1 MDIATTKL
9 ELMQQLMSI
18 MDEKTLRKVARF
30 FKKEVPAE
38 EEELDFTPEELEELD
53 RRRADRISG
62 KSKGH
67 SAEGSIRRLR
77 TAQSK
82 DEAA

>member
-1 MDIATTKL
+1 MDIAATKL

-18 MDEKTLRKVARF
+18 VDEKTLRKVASF
-30 FKKEVPAE
+30 FKKEVSAE
-38 EEELDFTPEELEELD
+38 EEEVDFTSEELEELD
-53 RRRADRISG
+53 RRRAGRISG

-67 SAEGSIRRLR
+67 SAEESIRMLR
-77 TAQSK
+77 EAQAK

>member
-1 MDIATTKL
+1 MDIAATKL

-18 MDEKTLRKVARF
+18 VDEKTLRKVASF
-30 FKKEVPAE
+30 FKKEVSAE
-38 EEELDFTPEELEELD
+38 EEEVDFTSEELEELD

-67 SAEGSIRRLR
+67 SAEESIRMLR
-77 TAQSK
+77 EAQAK